1 MKKLFTNDYII
12 VDNYL
17 SGEVCQRWE
26 KKILSHLD
34 IFGADVEPAYGQM
47 AAYYGMIEA
56 GLNESYYRFAEK
68 HNKYLLKEFP
78 EVAGVIADAGR
89 LILSHSGLK
98 PDALPVVPRDKK
110 YFQIGGFNLQ
120 LKSWNLYNIHT
131 DTEGLLQYPAS
142 IFEEKTRAYSCVVS
156 VKRTAQHSKDRGGD
170 LDIWRQRVLA
180 DELEGFYKRDGY
192 SARSNK
198 LREKVPYTVGNMVLF
213 DSFMPHVVIPFK
225 VKKKDDQRISF
236 VVHFNYRKHTERN
249 PFAHLEYWY

>member
-12 VDNYL
+12 QENFL
-17 SGEVCQRWE
+17 SEDLCKRWE
-26 KKILSHLD
+26 KKILSNLD
-34 IFGADVEPAYGQM
+34 IFGADVEPLYGQF

-68 HNKYLLKEFP
+68 NNKYLLQEFP
-78 EVAGVIADAGR
+78 EVAEVISQAGR
-89 LILSHSGLK
+89 LILTHSGLK

-120 LKSWNLYNIHT
+120 LRSWNLYNIHT

-156 VKRTAQHSKDRGGD
+156 IKRTDQHVHRRGGD

-180 DELEGFYKRDGY
+180 HELDGFYKRDGF
-192 SARSNK
+192 SAKSNK
-198 LREKVPYTVGNMVLF
+198 LREKVPYKVGNMVLF

-225 VKKKDDQRISF
+225 VKKKDDRRISL
-236 VVHFNYRKHTERN
+236 VVHFNFRARTETN
-249 PFAHLEYWY
+249 PFPHLEYWY